1 MEKSERLELIATL
14 VESEKTDAEIK
25 EYFRE
30 TLNLELSDS
39 TLYRDIKQVRDS
51 IAPPPED
58 TQSPP
63 PPTEEP
69 NENDGDQG
77 DENENEGDKDEE
89 ESTEKDAELSEEEKK
104 AEEEAT
110 IEALIEAIKEDR
122 AEELLESAQ
131 KEFDPINFINFKR
144 LLNVA
149 KGRVELEVSKQKAE
163 EARKERKKF
172 VSDLGKNVNPAIK
185 SMEKAQKEIA
195 NAIKFK
201 RKQGKNVRALV
212 GVSKVLTRQIKV
224 LERQIDG

>member
-63 PPTEEP
+63 PTEDP

-77 DENENEGDKDEE
+77 DENENDGDEE
-89 ESTEKDAELSEEEKK
+89 EEGSTENEAELSEEEKK

-122 AEELLESAQ
+122 AEELLESAK